1 MSKRIRPETQAQRI
15 ILLAFLSYLLN
26 AWNRLKGL
34 VGRSHLQGKSFQS
47 GSIYKRSP
55 LVRIRKG
62 LTLVGRLDRWI
73 PFLSFVPRGYAA
85 ALWSNNGWLS
95 FRTCFLVTSPEP
107 KRAGTVPLVVL
118 YLAGERKK
126 YPFGEDCLL
135 RTTYTI
141 MASFRQ

>member
-1 MSKRIRPETQAQRI
+1 MPIFLSTSHSLFLLQALDGNVSARRLFSYVFDQLPGNRQRFQAFFQAFIYMSKRIRPETQAQRI

-85 ALWSNNGWLS
+85 ALWSRNG
-95 FRTCFLVTSPEP
+95 
-107 KRAGTVPLVVL
+107 G
-118 YLAGERKK
+118 
-126 YPFGEDCLL
+126 
-135 RTTYTI
+135 
-141 MASFRQ
+141 